1 MSFLKNIFKKKEGL
15 ISSYFQFWEWFEK
28 NESVFHKLV
37 KQGNNIEKG
46 FFKPLSIKLDALR
59 PGFFYLT
66 GMADEQTVELIFTAD
81 GNIKNIV
88 FVEELV
94 ASAPK
99 INGWQFRALKPA
111 ININDLSIKMNG
123 CNFKSENINFYPN
136 TSLNFQDEIDITVV
150 HDDLNEENKS
160 TIENGV
166 YIFLDNFL
174 GELDFATTIDNL
186 IIIGK
191 ANVDSEL
198 VPIAKLPDFL
208 IWRQK
213 EFLEKYEGTRRD
225 TNNDSYSLLEAKLE
239 NGSPLLATINIELLN
254 WDCKASH
261 PWLLNVE
268 IKFDGSK
275 QQGMPDSRSYELLNI
290 IEDDILAKL
299 KDFEGY
305 LNIGRETTEGVRN
318 IYFACKEF
326 RTPSKVL
333 ENIKQK
339 YKSKI
344 ELDFSIYKDK
354 YWQSLNRFTN

>member
-136 TSLNFQDEIDITVV
+136 NNLSFQDEIDITVV
-150 HDDLNEENKS
+150 HDDLNEDNKS
-160 TIENGV
+160 TIKNGV

-174 GELDFATTIDNL
+174 GELDFAT
-186 IIIGK
+186 III
-191 ANVDSEL
+191 
-198 VPIAKLPDFL
+198 
-208 IWRQK
+208 
-213 EFLEKYEGTRRD
+213 T
-225 TNNDSYSLLEAKLE
+225 
-239 NGSPLLATINIELLN
+239 
-254 WDCKASH
+254 
-261 PWLLNVE
+261 
-268 IKFDGSK
+268 
-275 QQGMPDSRSYELLNI
+275 
-290 IEDDILAKL
+290 
-299 KDFEGY
+299 
-305 LNIGRETTEGVRN
+305 
-318 IYFACKEF
+318 
-326 RTPSKVL
+326 
-333 ENIKQK
+333 
-339 YKSKI
+339 
-344 ELDFSIYKDK
+344 
-354 YWQSLNRFTN
+354 